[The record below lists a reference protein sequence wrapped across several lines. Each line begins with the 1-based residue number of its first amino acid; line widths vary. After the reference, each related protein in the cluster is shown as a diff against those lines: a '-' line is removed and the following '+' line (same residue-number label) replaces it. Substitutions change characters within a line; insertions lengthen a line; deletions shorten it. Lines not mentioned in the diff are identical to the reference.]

1 MKSPFLIAVSLGAVA
16 LAAAFV
22 PVLWTMLTGPTPS
35 TAGPG
40 QAVGTP
46 WSIATTASG
55 GSRVFDL
62 SLPGTTL
69 GEARGRWGDEL
80 QLAVIVAPR
89 IAAVAGPADVDSGRL
104 PADPRRSLEGYVE
117 KFQSGGIAG
126 RLLLT
131 FDADASTLARWA
143 ETLPGEPT
151 ESGARRHALR
161 GTPLDEASSAALVG
175 VSLIPQAQLDEAIVS
190 ARFGTPARRIRENA
204 RLEHWLY
211 PGVGLAV
218 ALDAEGKEVLQ
229 YVAPAEF
236 ERRLAEPLRALADPA
251 AASPAGASPAATR

>member
-22 PVLWTMLTGPTPS
+22 PVLWRMLTGSAPS

-46 WSIATTASG
+46 WSIATTAPG

-69 GEARGRWGDEL
+69 GEVRGRWGDEL
-80 QLAVIVAPR
+80 QLAVIVGPRSEASSAP
-89 IAAVAGPADVDSGRL
+89 GGGEPGRL
-104 PADPRRSLEGYVE
+104 PADPPRSLEGYVE
-117 KFQSGGIAG
+117 KFQSAGIAG

-131 FDADASTLARWA
+131 FDADPAALARWA

-151 ESGARRHALR
+151 ESGARRHALH

-175 VSLIPQAQLDEAIVS
+175 VSFIPQAQLDEAVVS
-190 ARFGTPARRIRENA
+190 ARFGTPAQRIRENA

-229 YVAPAEF
+229 YVAPADF
-236 ERRLAEPLRALADPA
+236 EARLAAPLRAAPA
-251 AASPAGASPAATR
+251 AAAGSGAGPSPGAAR